1 MKTKLYSTL
10 LALLLTMAVVAQ
22 PPQMFKYQGV
32 VRDHNGNLFNNKNI
46 SFRISLVQGSALGTA
61 VYIETQNTNTNQ
73 FGLFNINVGAGS
85 VITGNFSTIPWSQ
98 NNYFQKVE
106 IDTTGGSNFI
116 LMGTSQILSVPYAL
130 AADTANIS
138 KYVLY
143 NGFTDFF
150 VFDTPGTFNT
160 FTAGG
165 ERNYMIEVWGGG
177 GGGGT
182 YFAEGY
188 GYYGMSGGGG
198 GYGKSI
204 FHLHAGDRF
213 IVTVGAGGW
222 GATGAEGGDGGHG
235 GTSSFGSLIY
245 ATGGIGGSFL
255 TSYYSSGG
263 TSNGSI
269 NISGGKGRLEGGN
282 SQNGGSGGVYAINGE
297 DGIAPGGG
305 GSYWDDNGSGPTWN
319 PDIRGGNGAHG
330 RVIIYW

>member
-32 VRDHNGNLFNNKNI
+32 VRDHNGNPFNNKNI
-46 SFRISLVQGSALGTA
+46 SFRISLLQGSVTGTA

-85 VITGNFSTIPWSQ
+85 VIYGKFSTIPWSQ
-98 NNYFQKVE
+98 YSYFQEVE

-130 AADTANIS
+130 AANIS

-150 VFDTPGTFNT
+150 VFDTPGTSNT

-165 ERNYMIEVWGGG
+165 EGNYTVEVWGGG

-182 YFAEGY
+182 WVPGAAFGA
-188 GYYGMSGGGG
+188 SGGGG

-204 FHLHAGDRF
+204 FHLYAGDSF
-213 IVTVGAGGW
+213 TVTVGAGGSGVI
-222 GATGAEGGDGGHG
+222 GAGVGGDG
-235 GTSSFGSLIY
+235 GTSSFGSLIS
-245 ATGGIGGSFL
+245 ATGGKGGNYEVSF
-255 TSYYSSGG
+255 YSLGG
-263 TSNGSI
+263 TSNGSL
-269 NISGGKGRLEGGN
+269 NISGGKGGLEGGD
-282 SQNGGSGGVYAINGE
+282 SPNGGSGGAHSAYDYA

-305 GSYWDDNGSGPTWN
+305 GSFVLGP
-319 PDIRGGNGAHG
+319 IASGNGANG
-330 RVIIYW
+330 RVVISW